1 MLKSARTTLSMAAL
15 AAVCVVLSAP
25 SVAVAATPAGAVFS
39 PGVLPADVF
48 KSNAV
53 EKVQQRRRARNRRRG
68 ARRGRRGARRFRG
81 GRRLF
86 RRGGRRFR
94 GPYLAFPSPAIPYY
108 YNSNPYYDYPSA
120 NYDPYY
126 YGGYDYTPT
135 PPPRGGSCARWRR
148 RCQANWGYGNQDFW
162 GCMRYHG
169 CD

>member
-1 MLKSARTTLSMAAL
+1 MLKNALKPLSLAAL
-15 AAVCVVLSAP
+15 AAFCGVLITPSPSSA
-25 SVAVAATPAGAVFS
+25 AAPVGAVFS
-39 PGVLPADVF
+39 PSALPAGVF
-48 KSNAV
+48 KSNLV

-68 ARRGRRGARRFRG
+68 VRRGRRGVRRYRR

-94 GPYLAFPSPAIPYY
+94 GPYLAFPGAAIPYY
-108 YNSNPYYDYPSA
+108 YSNPYYDYPSSS
-120 NYDPYY
+120 YDPYY
-126 YGGYDYTPT
+126 YGGYDYTPV
-135 PPPRGGSCARWRR
+135 PRGGSCSRWRR